1 MTRDDVQAWLDRY
14 SEAWRTYDPDA
25 IGDLFA
31 KDATYRYHPY
41 DEPVRGRA
49 DIVLDWLSEKD
60 DAGTY
65 EGRYEVFAADEDRAV
80 AIGTSR
86 YDGPDGAIKAVYHNI
101 FTLHFDAEGRC
112 TEFVEYFMELPESQ
126 RAELALASS
135 R

>member
-14 SEAWRTYDPDA
+14 SAAWQTYDPDA

-65 EGRYEVFAADEDRAV
+65 EGRYEAFAADGD
-80 AIGTSR
+80 R
-86 YDGPDGAIKAVYHNI
+86 YDAPDGAVKAVYHNI
-101 FTLHFDAEGRC
+101 FTLRFDADGRC
-112 TEFVEYFMELPESQ
+112 SEFVEYFMELPESQ